1 MCAITRKFCINC
13 KVKSAYIRYLILLSI
28 LYWHWCLDMIIYLSR
43 CARVAELADAHGS
56 GPCESD
62 FMGVQVPPLAPKRRN
77 PIRLESGFFFLVYPS
92 TRHNSTTCF
101 LNCRIAKKQMTIAQS
116 CQSPFMMHFNANKC
130 TLAIFGCRYKITM
143 LFYSKSWKK

>member
-1 MCAITRKFCINC
+1 MNKWCKVQHIYMSKMMYTVGVEVCINC

-92 TRHNSTTCF
+92 TRRKWSTWISKWEYIWKT
-101 LNCRIAKKQMTIAQS
+101 NDDYSIVIIAIQDA
-116 CQSPFMMHFNANKC
+116 
-130 TLAIFGCRYKITM
+130 
-143 LFYSKSWKK
+143 FYR